1 MKKLIAVMLFVM
13 LPIVCFTTARA
24 DSGPKPSVNVSFES
38 LSGELCYGTL
48 LSVMESTGP
57 AKVWD
62 GTPEDAR
69 HNENERFKSLPYG
82 YEIWKAFVDYADKDG
97 YYFLQ
102 QIWQVNETN
111 ELNWGYYP
119 PNTFKVLLY
128 FPESGTFFV
137 SGSCERYAFDSYFT
151 VDLSGNKQEA
161 GNHHI
166 EMKRSYNYGQELF
179 SLVARI
185 ILTIGI
191 ELVIAWLFGYRNR
204 NQWIL
209 LVSVNAVTQIILN
222 VLLNVINYRS
232 GHQMFMTYYFVFE
245 LIVIVIEASVYR
257 SFLCEDRSPERGK
270 RQAAIYALVANAV
283 SFVGGV
289 FLARWIPG
297 IF

>member
-1 MKKLIAVMLFVM
+1 MKKLIAMMLLLI

-24 DSGPKPSVNVSFES
+24 DSGPKPSVNVVFQG
-38 LSGELCYGTL
+38 LSDELCYGTL
-48 LSVMESTGP
+48 LSVTESTGP

-62 GTPEDAR
+62 GTAEDAR
-69 HNENERFKSLPYG
+69 HNGNERFPNLPYG

-102 QIWQVNETN
+102 QIWQVDETN

-137 SGSCERYAFDSYFT
+137 SDSCERYAFDSYFT
-151 VDLSGNKQEA
+151 VDLSGDKQET
-161 GNHHI
+161 GKHHI
-166 EMKRSYNYGQELF
+166 EIKRSYNYGQELF
-179 SLVARI
+179 SLAARI

-191 ELVIAWLFGYRNR
+191 ELVIAWLFRYRNR

-232 GHQMFMTYYFVFE
+232 GHQMFMMYYFVFE
-245 LIVIVIEASVYR
+245 LIVIIIEAGVYR
-257 SFLCEDRSPERGK
+257 SFLCKDGSEKHQK
-270 RQAAIYALVANAV
+270 RRAIIYALAANVA

-289 FLARWIPG
+289 CLDKWIPG

>member
-1 MKKLIAVMLFVM
+1 MKRIIAVMLLVI

-24 DSGPKPSVNVSFES
+24 DSGPKPSVNVSFQG
-38 LSGELCYGTL
+38 LPDELCYGTL
-48 LSVMESTGP
+48 LSVTESTGP
-57 AKVWD
+57 AKIWD
-62 GTPEDAR
+62 GTAEDAR
-69 HNENERFKSLPYG
+69 HNGNERFKSLSYG

-111 ELNWGYYP
+111 ELSWGYYP

-137 SGSCERYAFDSYFT
+137 SDSCERYAFDSYFT
-151 VDLSGNKQEA
+151 VDLSGDRHEA
-161 GNHHI
+161 GNHYI
-166 EMKRSYNYGQELF
+166 EIKRSYNYGQEMF
-179 SLVARI
+179 SLAARI

-191 ELVIAWLFGYRNR
+191 ELVIAWLFGYRSR
-204 NQWIL
+204 NHWIL

-232 GHQMFMTYYFVFE
+232 GHQMFLTYYFVFE
-245 LIVIVIEASVYR
+245 LIVIIIEASVYR
-257 SFLCEDRSPERGK
+257 CFLCKDGLPQHRKGK
-270 RQAAIYALVANAV
+270 ATVYALVANVA

-289 FLARWIPG
+289 CLAKWIPG